1 MAKVTPVYYHH
12 CRVLGPDTRV
22 PQAMMADTN
31 KEYILYYQHKCPF
44 CSYVAGEKV
53 LGKGVRENEDGSYSV
68 NINEAERL
76 RD

>member
-1 MAKVTPVYYHH
+1 
-12 CRVLGPDTRV
+12 
-22 PQAMMADTN
+22 MMADTN

-53 LGKGVRENEDGSYSV
+53 LGKGVTEHEDGSYSV

-76 RD
+76 GD